1 MHSAISIY
9 DTTDFSLANQVLL
22 GKDMMLDH
30 IELDQTTK
38 TYYILGF
45 LRDNDGIY
53 DYGFVANFDDNQV
66 KNVITITDNEYDFYH
81 WYKHLEIRGFTQE
94 TYDWS
99 ELVDCEL
106 DKLKTMNHTIAKL
119 HAYYTKRA
127 AE

>member
-1 MHSAISIY
+1 
-9 DTTDFSLANQVLL
+9 
-22 GKDMMLDH
+22 MLYH
-30 IELDQTTK
+30 IEFDQTTK

-53 DYGFVANFDDNQV
+53 DHGFVAKFEDNQA
-66 KNVITITDNEYDFYH
+66 KNIIAITDNEYDFYH
-81 WYKHLEIRGFTQE
+81 WYKHLEIRGFTQK

-99 ELVDCEL
+99 KLLDFEL

-119 HAYYTKRA
+119 HASYSKKA